1 MVKKILKITFLIL
14 LTIQFLNAG
23 FLEMESKK
31 AVKEKKLI
39 LLTVKSESC
48 PYCHKMKKDV
58 FETKHYS
65 EKINKKYV
73 HVEINRDD
81 SLLPSSLHVK
91 YVPTNFILSPHKLE
105 ILDEFP
111 GYIQPD
117 HFIELLDEVYRQEVK

>member
-23 FLEMESKK
+23 FLEMESRK

-39 LLTVKSESC
+39 LLTVKIESC
-48 PYCHKMKKDV
+48 PYGLKMKKDV

-91 YVPTNFILSPHKLE
+91 YVPTNFRLSPHKLE

>member
-1 MVKKILKITFLIL
+1 MIKIIFLIL
-14 LTIQFLNAG
+14 LSIQLLNAD

-31 AVKEKKLI
+31 AIKEKKLI
-39 LLTVKSESC
+39 LLTVKSEFC
-48 PYCHKMKKDV
+48 PYCIKMKKDV
-58 FETKHYS
+58 FDTPKYS
-65 EKINKKYV
+65 EKINQQYV

-91 YVPTNFILSPHKLE
+91 YVPTNFILSPNKLK

-111 GYIQPD
+111 GYTQPE

>member
-1 MVKKILKITFLIL
+1 MIKIIFLIL
-14 LTIQFLNAG
+14 LSIQFLNAS
-23 FLEMESKK
+23 FLGTESKK

-39 LLTVKSESC
+39 LLTVKSEFC
-48 PYCHKMKKDV
+48 PYCIKMKKDV
-58 FETKHYS
+58 FDTPKYS

-81 SLLPSSLHVK
+81 PLLPSSLHVK
-91 YVPTNFILSPHKLE
+91 YVPTNFILSPHKLK

-111 GYIQPD
+111 GYITPE

>member
-1 MVKKILKITFLIL
+1 MMKKILKITFLTL
-14 LTIQFLNAG
+14 LTIQFLNAN
-23 FLEMESKK
+23 FLETESKK
-31 AVKEKKLI
+31 ALKEKKLI

-48 PYCHKMKKDV
+48 PYCLKMKKDV

-91 YVPTNFILSPHKLE
+91 YVPTNFILSPHRLE

-111 GYIQPD
+111 GYIKPD

>member
-1 MVKKILKITFLIL
+1 MIKRVLKIAFLIL
-14 LTIQFLNAG
+14 FSGQFLSAS
-23 FLEMESKK
+23 FLEVESKK

-39 LLTVKSESC
+39 LLTVKSEFC
-48 PYCHKMKKDV
+48 PYCIKMKKDV
-58 FETKHYS
+58 FDIAQYS
-65 EKINKKYV
+65 KKINKKYI

-81 SLLPSSLHVK
+81 PALPSSLHVK

-111 GYIQPD
+111 GYIKPD

>member
-1 MVKKILKITFLIL
+1 MIKIIFLIL
-14 LTIQFLNAG
+14 LSIQFLNAG
-23 FLEMESKK
+23 FLETESKK

-39 LLTVKSESC
+39 LLTVKSEFC
-48 PYCHKMKKDV
+48 PYCIKMKKDV
-58 FETKHYS
+58 FDAPKYS
-65 EKINKKYV
+65 EKIYKKYV

-81 SLLPSSLHVK
+81 PLLPSSLHVK

-111 GYIQPD
+111 GYITPD

>member
-1 MVKKILKITFLIL
+1 MIKLIFLIL
-14 LTIQFLNAG
+14 FSIQFLNAG
-23 FLEMESKK
+23 FLDTESKK

-39 LLTVKSESC
+39 LLTVKSEFC
-48 PYCHKMKKDV
+48 PYCIKMKKDV
-58 FETKHYS
+58 FDTPKYS

-81 SLLPSSLHVK
+81 PLLPSSLHVK

-111 GYIQPD
+111 GYIQPE